1 MFKRLLHFGMPNG
14 KLPFVQK
21 RAAFA
26 EPPISMESREDW
38 MGKMVTEKKKT
49 RPFFCVGLA
58 HQNATMRLGATATI
72 ASRKTVAYRY
82 D

>member
-26 EPPISMESREDW
+26 EPPTSMESREDW
-38 MGKMVTEKKKT
+38 VWKMVTEKKT
-49 RPFFCVGLA
+49 RPVFFVGLA